1 MPHMPGSATIV
12 AACLAAVV
20 FAAPAIPHPTSV
32 LDRLRFTWTG
42 LRSMDR
48 PSVVVRLQRFFE
60 SDAHAPIS
68 LFLVCAHDVNKKQPF
83 LPGFDEKNV

>member
-1 MPHMPGSATIV
+1 MPHMPGSAAIV

-20 FAAPAIPHPTSV
+20 FAASAIPHLTSM

-48 PSVVVRLQRFFE
+48 PSVVVRTAAICE
-60 SDAHAPIS
+60 SDAYAPIS
-68 LFLVCAHDVNKKQPF
+68 LLVVCPCDVNKKQPF
-83 LPGFDEKNV
+83 LPEFDEKNV